1 MTATTQTTPE
11 AAGRRRPTDA
21 AADDETRL
29 GKDVSQAVRR
39 RSMQLLGDLLRPH
52 KRALAWAAVLVVAS
66 TLGQVAGPWLVAV
79 AIDKAVP
86 ALQDGSVTPLV
97 LTGAGYLVAAVLGG
111 VAAGAYVR
119 AAARIAQ
126 AVLLDLRR
134 RVFRQTQRLS
144 LEFHESYT
152 SGRIISRQTSDLEAL
167 RELLDG
173 GLTGVVSSLLLMVF
187 TFVSL
192 LLIDW
197 RSGLVLAVAFLPA
210 WLLTRWFQ
218 RMSQRY
224 YREQR
229 TASARLIVK
238 FVETMTGM
246 RAVQAFRR
254 EPTTEADYGKL
265 GEDYR
270 DANLQ
275 IFGVNGRFQPGLI
288 LIGNLTVVAALAVG
302 GWRVLDGA
310 MEVGVLAAVLLYC
323 KRFFQP
329 VQQLGMFYNSF
340 QSATAALEKVSGLL
354 AEEPTVVEPAH
365 PTPLVTTGER
375 ARGELRLDHVRFQY
389 GDGPVVLPDLDL
401 TIPAGQTVAVVGT
414 TGAGKSTV
422 AKLVTRF
429 YDAST
434 GAVRLDGIDVRD
446 LASTDLRRAVVMVT
460 QEAYLFSGSVRENI
474 ALGRPGASQAEI
486 EAAARAVGAHGFVM
500 EMPDGYDTD
509 VNKRGG
515 RVSAGQRQ
523 LLSFAR
529 AFLADPAVLVLDEAT
544 SSLDMPGERL
554 VQRGLQTLLAD
565 RTAIIIAHRLST
577 VAIADRVLVMEHGRV
592 VEDGTPAEL
601 IAGDG
606 RYARLHEAWQD
617 SLV

>member
-1 MTATTQTTPE
+1 MTATTDHTT
-11 AAGRRRPTDA
+11 AASGRRRPTDA
-21 AADDETRL
+21 ATDDETRL
-29 GKDVSQAVRR
+29 GKEASRAVRS
-39 RSMQLLGDLLRPH
+39 RSMRLLGDLLRPH
-52 KRALAWAAVLVVAS
+52 KRALGWAAVLVVAS

-197 RSGLVLAVAFLPA
+197 RSGLVLAVAFIPA

-310 MEVGVLAAVLLYC
+310 LEVGVLAAVLLYC

-329 VQQLGMFYNSF
+329 VQQLGMFYNAF

-354 AEEPTVVEPAH
+354 AEEPTVVEPAN
-365 PTPLVTTGER
+365 PTPLAPAGGQ

-389 GDGPVVLPDLDL
+389 GEGPVVLPDLDL

-429 YDAST
+429 YDASA

-446 LASTDLRRAVVMVT
+446 LSSTDLRRAVVMVT

-474 ALGRPGASQAEI
+474 ALGRPGASQEEI
-486 EAAARAVGAHGFVM
+486 EAAARAVGAHEFVM

-577 VAIADRVLVMEHGRV
+577 VAIADRVLVMEHGAV

>member
-1 MTATTQTTPE
+1 MTATTEPTT
-11 AAGRRRPTDA
+11 ARRRPTDA

-29 GKDVSQAVRR
+29 NKETSRSVRR
-39 RSMQLLGDLLRPH
+39 RSMRLLGDLLRPH
-52 KRALAWAAVLVVAS
+52 KKALAWAAVLVVAS

-79 AIDKAVP
+79 AIDQAVP
-86 ALQDGSVTPLV
+86 ALQDGSATPLV
-97 LTGAGYLVAAVLGG
+97 LSGAGYLAAAILGG

-173 GLTGVVSSLLLMVF
+173 GLTGVVSSVLLMLF

-197 RSGLVLAVAFLPA
+197 RSGLVLAVAFVPA

-218 RMSQRY
+218 RMSQRF

-254 EPTTEADYGKL
+254 EATTEAEYRTF
-265 GEDYR
+265 GEEYR

-288 LIGNLTVVAALAVG
+288 LIGNMTVVAALAVG
-302 GWRVLDGA
+302 GWRVLGGTLA
-310 MEVGVLAAVLLYC
+310 VGVLAAVLLYC

-354 AEEPTVVEPAH
+354 SEEPTVTEPAH
-365 PTPLVTTGER
+365 PTPLPLADGGR
-375 ARGELRLDHVRFQY
+375 ARGELRLDHVRFRY

-429 YDAST
+429 YDASD
-434 GAVRLDGIDVRD
+434 GAVRLDGVDVRD
-446 LASTDLRRAVVMVT
+446 LASADLRRAVVMVT

-474 ALGRPGASQAEI
+474 ALGRPDATQEEI
-486 EAAARAVGAHGFVM
+486 EAAARAVGAHEFVLN
-500 EMPDGYDTD
+500 MPDGYDTD

-577 VAIADRVLVMEHGRV
+577 VAIADRVLVMEHGRI
-592 VEDGTPAEL
+592 VEDGAPAEL
-601 IAGDG
+601 VAGDG
-606 RYARLHEAWQD
+606 RYARLHEAWRD

>member
-1 MTATTQTTPE
+1 
-11 AAGRRRPTDA
+11 
-21 AADDETRL
+21 
-29 GKDVSQAVRR
+29 
-39 RSMQLLGDLLRPH
+39 
-52 KRALAWAAVLVVAS
+52 
-66 TLGQVAGPWLVAV
+66 
-79 AIDKAVP
+79 
-86 ALQDGSVTPLV
+86 
-97 LTGAGYLVAAVLGG
+97 
-111 VAAGAYVR
+111 
-119 AAARIAQ
+119 RIAQ

-192 LLIDW
+192 ALLDW
-197 RSGLVLAVAFLPA
+197 RSGVVLAVAFVPA

-254 EPTTEADYGKL
+254 EPTTEAEYRAL

-288 LIGNLTVVAALAVG
+288 LIGNLTVVAALGVG
-302 GWRVLDGA
+302 GWRVLEGTLA
-310 MEVGVLAAVLLYC
+310 VGVLAAVLLYC

-329 VQQLGMFYNSF
+329 VQQLGMFYNAF

-354 AEEPTVVEPAH
+354 AEEPTVVEPAN
-365 PTPLVTTGER
+365 PQPLPQGT
-375 ARGELRLDHVRFQY
+375 ARGELRLEHVVFRY
-389 GDGPVVLPDLDL
+389 GDGPVVLPGLDL
-401 TIPAGQTVAVVGT
+401 TIPAGQTVAVVGA

-429 YDAST
+429 YDAT
-434 GAVRLDGIDVRD
+434 EGAVRLDGVDVRD
-446 LASTDLRRAVVMVT
+446 LASADLRRAVVMVT

-474 ALGRPGASQAEI
+474 ALGRPGASQEEI
-486 EAAARAVGAHGFVM
+486 EAAARAVGAHEFVLD
-500 EMPDGYDTD
+500 MPDGYDTD

-529 AFLADPAVLVLDEAT
+529 AFLADPAVL
-544 SSLDMPGERL
+544 
-554 VQRGLQTLLAD
+554 
-565 RTAIIIAHRLST
+565 
-577 VAIADRVLVMEHGRV
+577 
-592 VEDGTPAEL
+592 
-601 IAGDG
+601 
-606 RYARLHEAWQD
+606 
-617 SLV
+617 